1 MKRKIEALFLSFAIA
16 IGITLPVAAASE
28 TANGISVSDS
38 EVCVGEEFTV
48 TLNVPAAENADTA
61 IIRVNF
67 DSTAFTVTEWEPSLS
82 GQVKNAGVDSKGVGF
97 FLVNAANAQ
106 RAIDLS
112 KGLALTAKI
121 KVKDD
126 AEIKDYTFDLVSASL
141 SYWNEETFKDVE
153 LWTPTTTKVT
163 VSVKP
168 APVPATG
175 ITLNQKTLTLVEG
188 KTETLEATVSP
199 ENSTDKVVW
208 KSSESGV
215 ATVDQTGKVT
225 AVKAGTTV
233 ITATAGTKSASC
245 EVTVTCAHK
254 NTVDVAAKASTCKEQ
269 GNEAYTKCKD
279 CGEIIKGSDKA
290 LPLVSHKGGEATC
303 VKKAVCEVCG
313 DEYGDYA
320 PHTYGELIAEVEKT
334 CTTDGTKAHFECSVC
349 KKVFD
354 ESKKE
359 TTEEALKIAASHGDT
374 EIKNAKEATTEE
386 EGYTGDTYCK
396 DCGEKIKDGEVIP
409 KIQIPATGIVLNKK
423 TLTLAEG
430 ISEILKA
437 IVSPENSTDKVV
449 WKSSDVGVAAVD
461 QTGKVTA
468 VKAGTTVITAT
479 AGTKSASCEVTVT
492 CAHKNTVDVAAKAST
507 CKEQGNE
514 AYTKCK
520 DCGEI
525 IKGSDKALPLV
536 SHKGGEATCVK
547 KAVCEVCGDEYGD
560 YAPHTYGELIAEVGK
575 TCTTDGIKA
584 HFECSVCKKVF
595 DESKKET
602 TKEALKIAASHGDT
616 EIKNAKEATTEED
629 GYTGDTYCKVCGEK
643 IKDGEVIPKLHP
655 VLTDTDTGITVEAE
669 ADVLPT
675 GTLLVVEPV
684 SAEAENESVFD
695 ITLTDLNGEKIQPNG
710 KVSVKVPVPEKFKD
724 TENLYVYRVEG
735 EKYIYIESSIV
746 DNQVVFEVDHFST
759 YVITAEKHEEVP
771 DTGVDFGISMGAL
784 LLAGATAIIASKK
797 AKK

>member
-1 MKRKIEALFLSFAIA
+1 MALFERSDFPLTVWPERIVENDYLLRIYRKDNFMKRKIEALFLSFAIA

-215 ATVDQTGKVT
+215 AT
-225 AVKAGTTV
+225 
-233 ITATAGTKSASC
+233 
-245 EVTVTCAHK
+245 
-254 NTVDVAAKASTCKEQ
+254 
-269 GNEAYTKCKD
+269 
-279 CGEIIKGSDKA
+279 
-290 LPLVSHKGGEATC
+290 
-303 VKKAVCEVCG
+303 
-313 DEYGDYA
+313 
-320 PHTYGELIAEVEKT
+320 
-334 CTTDGTKAHFECSVC
+334 
-349 KKVFD
+349 
-354 ESKKE
+354 
-359 TTEEALKIAASHGDT
+359 
-374 EIKNAKEATTEE
+374 
-386 EGYTGDTYCK
+386 
-396 DCGEKIKDGEVIP
+396 
-409 KIQIPATGIVLNKK
+409 
-423 TLTLAEG
+423 
-430 ISEILKA
+430 
-437 IVSPENSTDKVV
+437 
-449 WKSSDVGVAAVD
+449 VD